1 MRDCDHCELT
11 AVAMYKLNTKAK
23 PRQNVHFL
31 FRALRTHRRSRTR
44 HRVSLPEARGGASPP
59 SGSTSMVL
67 RRRCRHGLAM
77 LHISAQLHRQQL
89 RPAVRHTAEHSH
101 HARYSCRCRWC
112 HCVRP
117 CSWPWSTSVRKSFA
131 LLHVQLHHAR
141 DRSSRSA
148 GAVSRVV
155 PHGG

>member
-1 MRDCDHCELT
+1 MS
-11 AVAMYKLNTKAK
+11 V
-23 PRQNVHFL
+23 
-31 FRALRTHRRSRTR
+31 
-44 HRVSLPEARGGASPP
+44 PEARGGASPP

-89 RPAVRHTAEHSH
+89 RPAVRHTAEYCH

-148 GAVSRVV
+148 GARLKSRAVWWLNCHGCLDHQIRLWAECGVSYLCSARGE
-155 PHGG
+155 PYIP

>member
-1 MRDCDHCELT
+1 MS
-11 AVAMYKLNTKAK
+11 V
-23 PRQNVHFL
+23 
-31 FRALRTHRRSRTR
+31 
-44 HRVSLPEARGGASPP
+44 PEARECCHKCAGN
-59 SGSTSMVL
+59 TSMVL

-89 RPAVRHTAEHSH
+89 RPAVRRTAEYCH

-155 PHGG
+155 PYHG